1 MAKEKLQVL
10 KQTELLG
17 QQLTVYGTMEQP
29 LFLAKDVAE
38 WIEHSN
44 TASMLQSIDA
54 DEKALMTNSQV

>member
-1 MAKEKLQVL
+1 MANEKLQVL

-38 WIEHSN
+38 WIEHTDTS
-44 TASMLQSIDA
+44 TMMRCVDS
-54 DEKALMTNSQV
+54 DEKLVQTLFV